1 MNLYECILQVS
12 NCIKDKEEIKE
23 LIEKYKKVKKLKQ
36 DIKYSFFFSLL
47 EEKEFYNFF
56 APNISM
62 QIINSIYNH
71 NDFKIMSKE
80 VCENIYT
87 S

>member
-36 DIKYSFFFSLL
+36 DIKYSFLFS
-47 EEKEFYNFF
+47 F
-56 APNISM
+56 I
-62 QIINSIYNH
+62 
-71 NDFKIMSKE
+71 
-80 VCENIYT
+80 
-87 S
+87 